1 MGVAQFRGAALHKRN
16 QWRRELDESKIDM
29 GLMDP
34 FSQEMLDRSLIAA
47 VDENSFKGVR
57 EMIDMGANPNV
68 DDGGAPLLHRA
79 IRKGSLKT
87 VIALLQS
94 GANPQALDVSGRSA
108 RDVSQESSSLRIRTV
123 LKLWDVR
130 STADGG
136 NGSDGTSDIRKA
148 S

>member
-34 FSQEMLDRSLIAA
+34 FSQEMLDHSLIAA
-47 VDENSFKGVR
+47 VDENSHKAVR

-68 DDGGAPLLHRA
+68 VENGEPLLHAA

-87 VIALLQS
+87 VIALLQT
-94 GANPQALDVSGRSA
+94 GANPHTLDAAGRSA
-108 RDVSQESSSLRIRTV
+108 RDVSQETSSLRIRTI

-130 STADGG
+130 ATVGG
-136 NGSDGTSDIRKA
+136 NSQSDETGDIRKA